1 MHWKRWL
8 TAIVIIPPLLVFIL
22 KAGTAW
28 FAVGLAVI
36 SALGLLE
43 YLRMVSHGHQ
53 PTVPL
58 GFSFW
63 ILITAAGII
72 WAVHQN
78 NFVMLAAI
86 LAMTLLAGGLFS
98 ILRFNVDKA
107 SPFIMVKYF
116 FGLIYIPLLLS
127 FLILIHKAAQ
137 GPLWVLFL
145 LWVIA
150 WGDTGALYTGTFMG
164 RHKLCPAVSP
174 KKTIEGAIGGLVAN
188 IAFGWLFT
196 FFFLPQLSGLNFIVF
211 VLCVGMVGQVGDLFE
226 SLFKRASGIKDSGKL
241 LPGHGGILDRIDALL
256 FAAPMAYI
264 LKEILLP

>member
-43 YLRMVSHGHQ
+43 YLRMASQGHQ
-53 PTVPL
+53 PAIPL
-58 GFSFW
+58 VFSLW
-63 ILITAAGII
+63 ILIAGAGIV
-72 WAVHQN
+72 WAVYQH
-78 NFVMLAAI
+78 NFVLLAAV
-86 LAMTLLAGGLFS
+86 LAVTLLAGGLFS
-98 ILRFNVDKA
+98 IFRFNVDTDA
-107 SPFIMVKYF
+107 PFIMVKFY

-127 FLILIHKAAQ
+127 FLILIHKGAQ
-137 GPLWVLFL
+137 GPMWVVFI

-150 WGDTGALYTGTFMG
+150 WGDTGALYTGTFLG

-174 KKTIEGAIGGLVAN
+174 KKTFEGAIGGLVAN
-188 IAFGWLFT
+188 LAFGWLFT
-196 FFFLPQLSGLNFIVF
+196 FFFLPQISGLDFIVF
-211 VLCVGMVGQVGDLFE
+211 VLCVGMVGQMGDLFE
-226 SLFKRASGIKDSGKL
+226 SLFKRASGIKDSGNL

-256 FAAPMAYI
+256 FAAPMAYL